1 MGEGDTGGDSGWALR
16 LRGNS
21 LLRVYREDM
30 VPLRRTPR
38 SAQRQRHGSRRG
50 LSGLRAGPQPAA
62 TPPGLSLRT
71 LLWRLVPRPGPSLRS
86 RRRQTASR
94 EGGGGCCADELGGGP
109 SGGRRRRPPGA
120 TPSAWSRTASQRPR
134 RVPAERHRHRH
145 ARAGAE
151 VCEDA
156 ARRPVC
162 PASPAEAAR
171 AEPRAP
177 SPPSC
182 RHSRPD
188 SLSGMLE
195 RGQGQ
200 RLTFSSQAGCH
211 LQATCRRKGRGRL
224 PGSPSAGPSAHVP
237 DREDGALPA
246 AGL

>member
-38 SAQRQRHGSRRG
+38 LAQRQRHGSRRG

-94 EGGGGCCADELGGGP
+94 EGGRGCCADELGGGP
-109 SGGRRRRPPGA
+109 SGGRRRRSPGA

-134 RVPAERHRHRH
+134 RVPAERRRHRH

-171 AEPRAP
+171 AEPRAFP
-177 SPPSC
+177 SLLPTFQT
-182 RHSRPD
+182 RFAQRNAGARPRAETHFQ
-188 SLSGMLE
+188 L
-195 RGQGQ
+195 
-200 RLTFSSQAGCH
+200 AGGLPLAGH
-211 LQATCRRKGRGRL
+211 LQEERPRPA
-224 PGSPSAGPSAHVP
+224 PGQPQ
-237 DREDGALPA
+237 RGALCARPRP
-246 AGL
+246 

>member
-62 TPPGLSLRT
+62 TPPGLSLRNFCGG
-71 LLWRLVPRPGPSLRS
+71 LCPGRARVSAP
-86 RRRQTASR
+86 
-94 EGGGGCCADELGGGP
+94 DD
-109 SGGRRRRPPGA
+109 GRRRPGRVVGAAAQTSWAGVLPGGGDAGPREPHRLRGAGRLRSGRDESRPSDAGTGTHAREPRCVRTRRGGRSARPP
-120 TPSAWSRTASQRPR
+120 PQRP
-134 RVPAERHRHRH
+134 P
-145 ARAGAE
+145 
-151 VCEDA
+151 
-156 ARRPVC
+156 
-162 PASPAEAAR
+162 
-171 AEPRAP
+171 EPSRAP